1 MVKRIS
7 AILLLIALWLTVTS
21 CDQSIKSAT
30 FNIQNN
36 SQYRVTE
43 IRLESIPD
51 KNYQDVLESGK
62 KCTLMY
68 AWVENPTWYAWIEFT
83 MNGEKYGSLYS
94 EQFALD
100 TTGRYKLV
108 KQIHKGET
116 VTVNIYDD
124 HWEW

>member
-83 MNGEKYGSLYS
+83 MNGERYGSLYS

-100 TTGRYKLV
+100 RTGRYKLV
-108 KQIHKGET
+108 KHIANGET
-116 VTVNIYDD
+116 VTVKIYDD